1 MLFGLVALA
10 GWAFHIPALTRVLPG
25 AVEMK
30 ANTAVALILCGVAL
44 LISADR
50 AAVSMERIARGS
62 ALAVVAIGLATLA
75 EYLFGWQLGIDEL
88 LVKDTDVAYNVFHRR
103 VSPLSAA
110 AFVALGPAPP

>member
-50 AAVSMERIARGS
+50 AAVSLERIARGS

-75 EYLFGWQLGIDEL
+75 EYLFGWQFGIDEFL
-88 LVKDTDVAYNVFHRR
+88 GKDTDDAYNVFPGPL
-103 VSPLSAA
+103 SPLRPAA
-110 AFVALGPAPP
+110 CVTIRSPP